1 MPTDR
6 FQPGGSVLITGAS
19 SGIGLELAKPFA
31 AAKHPLILTARNA
44 AALEQ
49 LAQECRQ
56 SHGVEAQVITA
67 DLADVVGPQF
77 LFDEIQ
83 RRGLCVDILVNNA
96 GFGTHGRFWEIATR
110 NELSLLQVN
119 VVALV
124 QLTHLF
130 LPGMV
135 ARKRGKVLNVAST
148 AAFQPGP
155 LMANYYASK
164 AYVLSFSEALSNEL
178 AGTGVTVTALCPG
191 PTSTDF
197 QKRAGIG
204 MSKISAIAGM
214 SAQAVA
220 QAGYD
225 AVMNGKRVCIPGWK
239 NRLLARSSKWLPR
252 SLVLNAVR
260 RLNASR

>member
-1 MPTDR
+1 MPNDR
-6 FQPGGSVLITGAS
+6 PQPGGSVLITGAS
-19 SGIGLELAKPFA
+19 SGIGLELAKLFA
-31 AAKHPLILTARNA
+31 ASKHRLVLTGRNVG
-44 AALEQ
+44 ALEQ

-56 SHGVEAQVITA
+56 SHGVEAQVIAA
-67 DLADVVGPQF
+67 DLADAAGPQF

-83 RRGLCVDILVNNA
+83 RRGLPVDILVNNA
-96 GFGTHGRFWEIATR
+96 GFGTHGRFWEIVATD
-110 NELSLLQVN
+110 ELSLLQVN

-124 QLTHLF
+124 QLTRLI

-135 ARKRGKVLNVAST
+135 ARNHGKIMNVAST

-164 AYVLSFSEALSNEL
+164 AYVLSLSEALSNEL
-178 AGTGVTVTALCPG
+178 AGTGVTITALCPG

-197 QKRAGIG
+197 QKRAGIAP
-204 MSKISAIAGM
+204 SKFSAIAGM
-214 SAQAVA
+214 SAHAVA
-220 QAGYD
+220 QAGYN

-239 NRLLARSSKWLPR
+239 NRLLAASAKWLPR